1 MPRTDS
7 DCRFGARRARYA
19 SGCFPNSGAPPPA
32 RLLRTV
38 ERSEHFSGFPFTTGP
53 DSMQNSEFI
62 RLLASRRSQGPK
74 MQRAPAPDGEALRA
88 AALAALAA
96 PRHGERAPA
105 RFVRIVSRERLADA
119 FEAALPADA
128 DAEARAHARS
138 KALKGECLIAVV
150 GLKPGE
156 DAREAMELRL
166 AQGGALANF
175 LNALFAAG
183 FAAKTVSA
191 RSLEAEGLL
200 DPAREELLCFILCGT
215 PVAPAKPRAEAAPL
229 LSDW

>member
-74 MQRAPAPDGEALRA
+74 MQRAPAPDGE
-88 AALAALAA
+88 A